1 MVTKSDTATN
11 LFETLSSELRRGLIT
26 LAVLAECRTAQY
38 GYSLKQNL
46 AAAGLEV
53 NEGTLY
59 PLMRRLEEQG
69 LLASEWRIVDGERPR
84 RYYLLSKP
92 GADALAL
99 LTEEWR
105 GVARSMNNLVGERLG
120 EEQE

>member
-11 LFETLSSELRRGLIT
+11 LFETLSSELRRGVIT
-26 LAVLAECRTAQY
+26 LAVLAQCRTAQY

-46 AAAGLEV
+46 ADAGLEV

-59 PLMRRLEEQG
+59 PLMRRLEDQG
-69 LLASEWRIVDGERPR
+69 LLSSEWRIVDEGRPR

-92 GADALAL
+92 GAEALAL
-99 LTEEWR
+99 LAQDWS
-105 GVARSMNNLVGERLG
+105 GVVRSMNNLLG
-120 EEQE
+120 E